1 MENEKIPSVYEH
13 GSCSRSAEPEPRPND
28 SRILGRKYHL
38 YWALGF
44 GSSAIVKLASD
55 VTTGHGVAIKIFDKE
70 FIDGKKKSVKK
81 RMKIALEREI
91 SAMTMLRSHPNV
103 VRIIEV
109 MATTTR
115 VYIVMELV
123 VGGATLLDKIGRT
136 SGMSETQARQYFHQL
151 ICAVDYCHSRGVIHR
166 DLNPS
171 NLLLA
176 ADGVLKVSDFGMTAL
191 PQQARQ
197 DGLLHSA
204 CGALDY
210 KAPEVIRNRGYE
222 GEKADIW
229 SCGAILFHL
238 VAGDV
243 PFTNVYDDRNTK
255 IRQIL
260 QADFICPS
268 FFSASL
274 VALIR
279 RILDPNPTTRI
290 TMNEIFENEWFMENY
305 EPPRFYRQ
313 NFTFGHDS
321 QKRVAKGH
329 GAGSSAPPVP
339 VMNAFEILNTFLGY
353 YLIIGKLLNQLV
365 QHKRETSFIS
375 QNPVDEI
382 IDGIERVA
390 GIMGFDVKRINS
402 FRMSIEGGANARR
415 KGHLAIFIKIS
426 EIAQPFHMVELRKA
440 EGDVLEFHNF
450 CKHIYAALSDFIW
463 KGRAEPID
471 TETDDAGANTTTSTL
486 TSRIQL
492 HTRRRK

>member
-243 PFTNVYDDRNTK
+243 PFTN
-255 IRQIL
+255 IL

-313 NFTFGHDS
+313 NFTFALDMINDS
-321 QKRVAKGH
+321 NLDVN
-329 GAGSSAPPVP
+329 VP
-339 VMNAFEILNTFLGY
+339 NLVHRIH
-353 YLIIGKLLNQLV
+353 KSVLLRCMEQGL
-365 QHKRETSFIS
+365 QHHQETSFIS

-471 TETDDAGANTTTSTL
+471 TETDG
-486 TSRIQL
+486 
-492 HTRRRK
+492 